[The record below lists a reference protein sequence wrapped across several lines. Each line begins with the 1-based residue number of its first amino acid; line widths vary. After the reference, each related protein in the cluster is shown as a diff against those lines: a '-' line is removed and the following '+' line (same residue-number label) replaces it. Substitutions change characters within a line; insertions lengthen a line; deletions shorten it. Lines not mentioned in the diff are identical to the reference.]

1 MRCREERG
9 MEVKMYIHRHAEE
22 TIKKLSDM
30 FGAVLVAGPRQVGK
44 TTMLQRI
51 TSDMEYVTL
60 DDPIML
66 ASAVDTG
73 TTFFKDNPPPVFVDE
88 IQKAPG
94 LFPQIKMQIDRERKK
109 GQFFLCSSQQF
120 HMMKNV
126 SESLAGRLGMV
137 TLLGLS
143 LREKCGVS
151 FSKPFLPTDAYFA
164 ERKKQRKDLSYQEVW
179 ESIYRGSMPELYSN
193 PEFDWQ
199 MFYGAYVRT
208 YIERDVRELTK
219 IGDEVKFTRFM
230 MVMAART
237 GQLLNLNSVANEV
250 GISQP
255 TAERWLSI
263 LVASNI
269 VYLLRPYSNNLTNR
283 AIKTPKLYFL
293 DTGVAAYLTKWN
305 TAEVLKN
312 GAMSGA
318 FFESFVISEVAK
330 SYYNQGVLEPPL
342 YFYRDKDQRE
352 IDLLIEEGMVLY
364 PLEVKK
370 HADPKASDVVGFTVL
385 DKIPGIQRGPGGVIC
400 LYDRLVTLKGEDRV
414 IPLSYI

>member
-1 MRCREERG
+1 
-9 MEVKMYIHRHAEE
+9 MYIHRHAEE
-22 TIKKLSDM
+22 TVKKLSSM

-44 TTMLQRI
+44 TTMLQRM

-66 ASAVDTG
+66 ASAVDAG

-88 IQKAPG
+88 IQKAPE
-94 LFPQIKMQIDRERKK
+94 LFPQIKMYIDREKTK
-109 GQFFLCSSQQF
+109 GQFFLCGSQQF
-120 HMMKNV
+120 QMMKNV

-137 TLLGLS
+137 VLLGLS
-143 LREKCGVS
+143 LREKYGVP
-151 FSKPFLPTDAYFA
+151 FSKPFLPLDEYFA
-164 ERKKQRKDLSYQEVW
+164 VRKKEWKDISYQDVW
-179 ESIYRGSMPELYSN
+179 ENIYRGGMPELYSN
-193 PEFDWQ
+193 LDFDWR

-208 YIERDVRELTK
+208 YIERDVRELTQ
-219 IGDEVKFTRFM
+219 IGDVVKFTRFM
-230 MVMAART
+230 AVLAART

-250 GISQP
+250 RISQP
-255 TAERWLSI
+255 TADRWLSI

-269 VYLLRPYSNNLTNR
+269 VYLLKPFSNNLTKR

-293 DTGVAAYLTKWN
+293 DTGLAAYLTKWN

-318 FFESFVISEVAK
+318 FFESFVISEVVK
-330 SYYNQGVLEPPL
+330 SYYNQGILDPSL

-352 IDLLIEEGMVLY
+352 IDLIIEEGTVLH
-364 PLEVKK
+364 PLEIKK
-370 HADPKASDVVGFTVL
+370 HADPKADDLASFTVL

-400 LYDRLVTLKGEDRV
+400 MYDRLITLKGEDRV
-414 IPLSYI
+414 IPISYL